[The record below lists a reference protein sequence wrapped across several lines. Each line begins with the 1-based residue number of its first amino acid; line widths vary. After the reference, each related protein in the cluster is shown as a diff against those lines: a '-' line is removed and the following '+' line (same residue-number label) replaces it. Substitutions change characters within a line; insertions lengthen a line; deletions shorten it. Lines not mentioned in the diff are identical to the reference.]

1 MIENK
6 NVAMVKLD
14 TAFEGHQL
22 AFYKLHDKVCVIGQ
36 ELGGALGYARG
47 GQLLTDAIRDEW
59 GNEFTE
65 GKDYEILEGEALRAF
80 KAAARL
86 NGEIPFSRARG
97 LLVLFESGV
106 HLVSLKTEKE
116 LGVKL
121 RRLLADEV
129 LARML
134 RGEPILPREVTPPQ
148 APVLDERVIELR
160 MLEAQNERGSLLA
173 RIAGMSQA
181 AGAPLKAVQAYLNA
195 AASVLV
201 GRPLLEAAPTLE
213 GQLYAAGQIGE
224 PYGKSGK
231 AIGQIARRLGI
242 FEKEG
247 YGEFKMSK
255 SRNDNGTHPHWVYN
269 GKAKDLIQA
278 DIDDPPAPTPAGL
291 GIAETIRQPLD
302 LSTIVGHVPEPV
314 PPPPSLLRAN
324 TSLEGWSLRGLLAR
338 FKQAGMVGLTTT
350 KIRDAADGL
359 GLIGDAHYGHWDPIK
374 NAHERVLSRLW
385 RYHEEAA
392 AVLEQ
397 TLRLYFRNLAG
408 EVGEQN
414 AMTSAVRMTGKVG
427 SGAPVRPVFKAIRG
441 PG

>member
-1 MIENK
+1 MDEN
-6 NVAMVKLD
+6 NNTSMVALN
-14 TAFEGHQL
+14 TAFEGQQL
-22 AFYKLHDKVCVIGQ
+22 TFYRFHDKVCVVGQ

-47 GQLLTDAIRDEW
+47 GQLLTDAVRDEW
-59 GNEFTE
+59 RNEFTE
-65 GKDYEILEGEALRAF
+65 GKDYEILEGEELGAF

-86 NGEIPFSRARG
+86 HGEVPFSRARA

-106 HLVSLKTEKE
+106 HMVSLKTEKE

-129 LARML
+129 LPRML
-134 RGEPILPREVTPPQ
+134 RGEPILPKNVTPPQ

-160 MLEAQNERGSLLA
+160 MVEAQNERGSLLA

-181 AGAPLKAVQAYLNA
+181 VGAPLKAVQAYLNA

-213 GQLYAAGQIGE
+213 GHLYTAGQIGE

-242 FEKEG
+242 FGKQG
-247 YGEFKMSK
+247 YGEFKLSK
-255 SRNDNGTHPHWVYN
+255 SPNDNGTHPHWVYN
-269 GKAKDLIQA
+269 GKAKDEIEA
-278 DIDDPPAPTPAGL
+278 DIDDPPAPTPAGP
-291 GIAETIRQPLD
+291 GIAKTIRRPLD

-324 TSLEGWSLRGLLAR
+324 TSLEGWSLRGLLER
-338 FKQAGMVGLTTT
+338 FKQAGMTGLTTT
-350 KIRDAADGL
+350 KIRDAADGV
-359 GLIGDAHYGHWDPIK
+359 GLIGDPHYGHWGQIK
-374 NAHERVLSRLW
+374 NEHKRVVSSPW
-385 RYHEEAA
+385 RYNEEAA
-392 AVLEQ
+392 AVLER
-397 TLRLYFRNLAG
+397 TLLMYLGNVAG
-408 EVGEQN
+408 ELSERN
-414 AMTSAVRMTGKVG
+414 AMTTALAMTGKVG
-427 SGAPVRPVFKAIRG
+427 SGATRRPPFNVIRA